1 MTLPFPGLMLNVS
14 LPRLSATRACRGPRS
29 SISLAG
35 TLLEPDDLFVRPRAK
50 PHAARARRGEGRGC
64 AGLSILPLR
73 ADDLGQDLVEGGRL
87 SGDGGRR
94 RGRRLPESAAQPGSA
109 RGRVAVRGD

>member
-1 MTLPFPGLMLNVS
+1 MTLAFPGLMLNVS

-35 TLLEPDDLFVRPRAK
+35 TLLEPDDFFVRPRAK
-50 PHAARARRGEGRGC
+50 PDAARARRGQGRGY
-64 AGLSILPLR
+64 AGIPIFPLG

-94 RGRRLPESAAQPGSA
+94 RGRCLPESAPQPGAA
-109 RGRVAVRGD
+109 RGRV